1 MYSREWEKHT
11 CQVETLLQ
19 ILNLYKF
26 GHKDVLIET
35 DLVKLYHSNMT
46 LVELSTSFD
55 LVSWGNPMVSIGK
68 SPLIPPKKFGEV
80 LQNLL

>member
-1 MYSREWEKHT
+1 MYSREWEKYT

-26 GHKDVLIET
+26 GHKNVLIET
-35 DLVKLYHSNMT
+35 DLEKLYHSNMT

-55 LVSWGNPMVSIGK
+55 LVSWGNPMV
-68 SPLIPPKKFGEV
+68 
-80 LQNLL
+80 LLVKAR